1 MLPQGFANLQ
11 LVSAA
16 LIHPIIKPW
25 PFQGWGLDFI
35 GEFYPHSSKEHRF
48 ILVAMDYFTKLTE
61 ALPLKN
67 MTCPKI
73 VEFIT
78 GHIIH
83 RFWIPQNLIMD
94 QDISFISKEY
104 VS

>member
-1 MLPQGFANLQ
+1 
-11 LVSAA
+11 
-16 LIHPIIKPW
+16 
-25 PFQGWGLDFI
+25 
-35 GEFYPHSSKEHRF
+35 
-48 ILVAMDYFTKLTE
+48 MDYFTKLTE